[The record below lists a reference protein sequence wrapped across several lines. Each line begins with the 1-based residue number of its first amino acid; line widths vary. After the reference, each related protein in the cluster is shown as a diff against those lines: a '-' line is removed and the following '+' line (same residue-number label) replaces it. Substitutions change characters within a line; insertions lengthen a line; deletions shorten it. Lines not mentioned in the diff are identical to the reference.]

1 MRVSVDYTDNDILLL
16 RLVMMMMIN
25 IGELIRKNNVK
36 NLKEDKSL
44 EETEKKTE
52 ILGVNEEVVIFKSL
66 TIEKIRLST

>member
-36 NLKEDKSL
+36 NLKENKSL
-44 EETEKKTE
+44 EETEK
-52 ILGVNEEVVIFKSL
+52 NRD
-66 TIEKIRLST
+66 IRGERRSCDFQKFDN

>member
-44 EETEKKTE
+44 EETEKKQ
-52 ILGVNEEVVIFKSL
+52 
-66 TIEKIRLST
+66 RY

>member
-1 MRVSVDYTDNDILLL
+1 MSVDYTDNDILLL

-44 EETEKKTE
+44 EETEKKQ
-52 ILGVNEEVVIFKSL
+52 
-66 TIEKIRLST
+66 RY